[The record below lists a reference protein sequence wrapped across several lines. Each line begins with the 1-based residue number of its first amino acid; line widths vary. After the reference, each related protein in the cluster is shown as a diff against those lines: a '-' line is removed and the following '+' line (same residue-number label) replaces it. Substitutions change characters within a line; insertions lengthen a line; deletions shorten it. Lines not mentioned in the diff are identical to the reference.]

1 MVPPEL
7 ECPWSKVD
15 KMVVRRQVKY
25 GSDRPKVHHRVYVI
39 GWLLALIH
47 HRLRNQ
53 GLRNRPPPRSRRHSV
68 WVAGPNW
75 TITDVLIERS
85 GFSKKKLIERSE
97 EERRQVLKKL

>member
-1 MVPPEL
+1 MEKKDWEVVPPEL

-47 HRLRNQ
+47 H
-53 GLRNRPPPRSRRHSV
+53 GLRNRGLRIRPGHLALDSTASGSLAQTGPP
-68 WVAGPNW
+68 
-75 TITDVLIERS
+75 LMY
-85 GFSKKKLIERSE
+85 
-97 EERRQVLKKL
+97 